1 MFNKLRKMATV
12 AVTAGALMLA
22 GGIAQAE
29 NAKLDS
35 IVDADATGSI
45 YLTKYDDA
53 AGKKD
58 ADGTKQQDIR
68 AQTIDGIEFTL
79 TPINGIDFSKNEDLK
94 KAAELDAAK
103 LAAGDLPTGINL
115 DTAKATKKTTADGG
129 KIHWPGLKVGA
140 YLLQET
146 NPKSTVDGKTYKGA
160 APSIVFIP
168 TTNPT
173 DQSSWILNRD
183 GGNDKYAV
191 YVYPKNSLDENVKKV
206 VDKDVHVG
214 DDVTFSVEASMPS
227 PNKDEKINDFAFY
240 DKLDPALDIKG
251 KDNDVTVQVGD
262 TKLVKDTHFT
272 VMIKDGTQDELWV
285 VLNEKGLQEAT
296 DAKATNAGAKAVM
309 TFKAKVLK
317 AAVAPNQAQVYKN
330 TGKGEGNVKPNETP
344 KEPGEKTNT
353 TVSAWGKIKIQKKDE
368 DGNALDGA
376 VFELYQCGD
385 DKNGKPTVTGD
396 PIKVGE
402 KTEFTDQG
410 KNDGIIE
417 IDGIHVT
424 DVADN
429 GDVTLPQYCIVEKNA
444 PAKYELRHDPIKV
457 NVTLGGVT
465 KANEKFTYDEN
476 GVLTSYSNSGPLT
489 KLFTMDGSTI
499 NVATDVVNIPVKPK
513 LPMTG
518 GAGVALFGFLG
529 LAIIGGGVYA
539 AKRNSKKA

>member
-1 MFNKLRKMATV
+1 MFNKLRKMAVV
-12 AVTAGALMLA
+12 AVTAGALML
-22 GGIAQAE
+22 GGVGAAY
-29 NAKLDS
+29 AVPDS

-58 ADGTKQQDIR
+58 ADGTKQNVAATPI
-68 AQTIDGIEFTL
+68 IGIEFTL
-79 TPINGIDFSKNEDLK
+79 TPITGIDFSKNEDLK
-94 KAAELDAAK
+94 KAAALDAAK
-103 LAAGDLPTGINL
+103 LAAGELPEGINL
-115 DTAKATKKTTADGG
+115 DKAQASVEVTAEGG
-129 KIHWPGLKVGA
+129 KIHWRGLKVGA

-146 NPKSTVDGKTYKGA
+146 KSKAADGKTYKAA

-168 TTNPT
+168 TTDPKNQT
-173 DQSSWILNRD
+173 SWIMD
-183 GGNDKYAV
+183 EEGNDKYAV

-206 VDKDVHVG
+206 VDKDVHAG
-214 DDVTFSVEASMPS
+214 GDVTFSVEASMPS

-240 DKLDPALDIKG
+240 DKLDPALDING

-262 TKLVKDTHFT
+262 KTLAKGQHFT
-272 VMIKDGTQDELWV
+272 VTIKDGTQDELWV
-285 VLNEKGLQEAT
+285 VLTPAGLEEAT
-296 DAKATNAGAKAVM
+296 NAKATNAGAKAVM

-317 AAVAPNQAQVYKN
+317 AAVVPNQAQVYKN
-330 TGKGEGNVKPNETP
+330 TGKGEGTVKPGETP
-344 KEPGEKTNT
+344 KEPWEKTNT

-368 DGNALDGA
+368 AGNALDGA
-376 VFELYQCGD
+376 VFELYQCGA
-385 DKNGKPTVTGD
+385 DKNGKPTVTGN

-410 KNDGIIE
+410 KKDGIIE

-429 GDVTLPQYCIVEKNA
+429 GTVKLPEYCIVEKKA

-457 NVTLGGVT
+457 NVALGGIT
-465 KANEKFTYDEN
+465 KATEKFEYDVN

-489 KLFTMDGSTI
+489 ELFTMDGSTI

-539 AKRNSKKA
+539 AKRNTKKA